1 MDKKITDSI
10 IYIGVDDKDIDLFES
25 QYVVPNYNS
34 VVYMH
39 SGNHCRCEK
48 KQIFCTFFHIITS
61 LFLSE
66 KFDILILYSYNY
78 IITKK
83 KFYTIIFYNCF

>member
-1 MDKKITDSI
+1 
-10 IYIGVDDKDIDLFES
+10 
-25 QYVVPNYNS
+25 
-34 VVYMH
+34 MH

-48 KQIFCTFFHIITS
+48 KQIFCTFFHVITS